1 MLSAMS
7 PFRHPTPDDDLPARI
22 EWEVRARLEEA
33 IDYVCLQALVQARR
47 ARNLPPP
54 AADSR
59 QDREEFMARV
69 RAFLRL
75 LLDEVPAGLGDDE
88 RPRLDLPE
96 AGDEQARLIA
106 AQVSLAR
113 TLPDYW
119 QRFEVVSLRYLAEL
133 EESGS
138 ERPGLLARLFR
149 RG

>member
-1 MLSAMS
+1 M
-7 PFRHPTPDDDLPARI
+7 RHSYQRDFGRAVAVEVGDTGRISQRCGAPDRRSLGDDL
-22 EWEVRARLEEA
+22 EA
-33 IDYVCLQALVQARR
+33 PLALPDQRQRR
-47 ARNLPPP
+47 SAIKIQP
-54 AADSR
+54 DT
-59 QDREEFMARV
+59 
-69 RAFLRL
+69 
-75 LLDEVPAGLGDDE
+75 AGLGDDE

-119 QRFEVVSLRYLAEL
+119 QRFEAVSLRYLAEL